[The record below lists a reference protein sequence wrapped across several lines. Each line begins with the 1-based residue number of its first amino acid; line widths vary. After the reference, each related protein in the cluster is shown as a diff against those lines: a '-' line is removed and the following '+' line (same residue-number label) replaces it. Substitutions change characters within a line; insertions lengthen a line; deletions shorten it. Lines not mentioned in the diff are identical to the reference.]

1 MNTWN
6 LNASFAFQRSD
17 HYGAVPC
24 ELAACWELGFTS
36 VQRDKMA
43 EFHAKDIGLRVQ
55 KKLLSRVSNKSVAKA
70 FIDDASA
77 NLLDS
82 LYKLVKHVTG
92 NKKEAEKITKNII
105 KIVVKVGVLHR
116 NNQFSAEEIKVAEQ
130 LQRKMRALAM
140 AVVSF
145 YEMDFSYDRRYLV
158 GAFEECSTLLSNL
171 VRPHLTGKS
180 MGRIEHVFGFFGK
193 AETLDSVFGS
203 DSVHRECL
211 GRLVKDLHEAL
222 DKESL

>member
-1 MNTWN
+1 M
-6 LNASFAFQRSD
+6 NASFCESTVLYGSASTCLLSNSCESGHVSFQ
-17 HYGAVPC
+17 A
-24 ELAACWELGFTS
+24 EN
-36 VQRDKMA
+36 MA

-55 KKLLSRVSNKSVAKA
+55 KKLLSRMSNKSVAKA
-70 FIDDASA
+70 FIDDVSAS
-77 NLLDS
+77 LLDN

-116 NNQFSAEEIKVAEQ
+116 NHQFSPDEIKMAEQ

-158 GAFEECSTLLSNL
+158 GAFDECRALLSVL
-171 VRPHLTGKS
+171 VRSHLTAKS
-180 MGRIEHVFGFFGK
+180 MSRIEHIFGFFGK
-193 AETLDSVFGS
+193 PETLDSVFGN
-203 DSVHRECL
+203 DSAHRECL
-211 GRLVKDLHEAL
+211 GRVVKDLHEAL